1 MTERLRHTVFWD
13 DAEQSNQQLDAGELM
28 QRLAS
33 VLGAILTERTF
44 RGEPR
49 YELSRS
55 YEDGLELAIIAGHI
69 YDTREALSLAIE
81 LRMAGR
87 AGPLAS
93 YHLSGGL
100 QRVKASGTVA
110 WLRAANGTVLI
121 VGDGLGGLI
130 EVQN

>member
-1 MTERLRHTVFWD
+1 MTPGLPHTLFWD
-13 DAEQSNQQLDAGELM
+13 DEQQSNQLIDAGELM
-28 QRLAS
+28 QRLANL
-33 VLGAILTERTF
+33 LGGSLKQRSF

-49 YELSRS
+49 YEMTRL
-55 YEDGLELAIIAGHI
+55 YDDGLELVIIAGHI
-69 YDTREALSLAIE
+69 YDTRETLSLAIE
-81 LRMAGR
+81 LRSSGR
-87 AGPLAS
+87 ERPLAS